1 MNSTPKPATNEATAA
16 QKVPK
21 LSAIPVYGN
30 STSLTS
36 SCLATSLVG
45 PGFSSRDTLAF
56 SGVVLGE
63 IFASLVVGL
72 VASCFTFSVD
82 FTSGFTSG

>member
-30 STSLTS
+30 STSL
-36 SCLATSLVG
+36 VG
-45 PGFSSRDTLAF
+45 SGFSSRDTLAF

>member
-36 SCLATSLVG
+36 S
-45 PGFSSRDTLAF
+45 
-56 SGVVLGE
+56 
-63 IFASLVVGL
+63 
-72 VASCFTFSVD
+72 
-82 FTSGFTSG
+82 GFTSG